1 MTFANVNIGSYAG
14 DNTGDP
20 LRTAFDKINRNFANI
35 TAGNISVTLNAPVMS
50 VAGRTGN
57 IVLNINDVSGAVGL
71 GRLNSTVNAA
81 NIAANAYTDAA
92 ISNLVDG
99 APLALDTLKELAD
112 LLSDDSDA
120 VSALTTIINQATN
133 NQNAANVYI
142 YDHETRIDNLES
154 NAAVQGLEL
163 RTLTSNA
170 SVQSNLINTINANI
184 VAVNLSIGALQTT
197 ASIQANSIN
206 DLYANAA
213 TQSYNLF
220 VLSGNAAMQHGY
232 IGELRANITA
242 ANAVIAQHTA
252 SIDSLLS
259 NAASQSGELAT
270 LTANAAAQSN
280 SLVILTANA
289 AVQSS
294 DIAILIANAASQSGT
309 LTTLI
314 ANAAV
319 QSNDLVTLTANAS
332 SQATSI
338 QTLLSNA
345 ISQAESLTSLVGNAA
360 TQAEQIQSIETDI
373 STLQTQIYTDSNV
386 QSYLGQVAG
395 NIIPAAN
402 ITYDL
407 GSSSNRWKDLYL
419 SDSTIYI
426 GSTGISASN
435 VGLTSTNGFN
445 LGNSVAT
452 AIVTGDLYADYWV
465 QGNIGVAGPQFQFT
479 DTANVANGSVNLN
492 HDYGSLVYESTGGS
506 FRPSADDSEALGTE
520 DTRWSQ
526 VHANLVSAETLSA
539 NGTSTLN
546 IVNVGSEVSITD
558 TMRLYRLDTDTVT
571 IETFS
576 NLNLTSP
583 GRTAISSGGNIE
595 LDTGG
600 LGNIVISSGGI
611 VLPDGSYLTTASA
624 VDLGNIRFS
633 GDSITSTENGDKGIT
648 INASGYGEV
657 VVSDNLGINN
667 INPAYALD
675 IGNINENE
683 NTGAIGLNFN
693 NNVAS
698 VGRRYG
704 SALVGWDWWDQNG
717 HGTNNDGTEHYRFGI
732 YNGNVAPFSHAWL
745 SFDRDAPANSITVDS
760 SGTMNF
766 RKGIV
771 GTFKSNIQIRHTE
784 IETNNP
790 SAVEPIDVITGAQ
803 YIHTANTTQDFQF
816 NIRGNSSVSLNSFL
830 GNGDTIT
837 IQYTVFNG
845 ETAYHCTGIQIDGVL
860 QSPKWL
866 LGGAPNAGTANG
878 YDLYNL
884 IITKIAD
891 ATYVILGQQQKYS

>member
-20 LRTAFDKINRNFANI
+20 LRTAFDKINKNFANI
-35 TAGNISVTLNAPVMS
+35 TAGNVNVTLNAPVMS
-50 VAGRTGN
+50 VAGRIGN
-57 IVLNINDVSGAVGL
+57 IVLNVNDVSGAVGL
-71 GRLNSTVNAA
+71 GRLTSTVNAA
-81 NIAANAYTDAA
+81 NVAANAYTDAA
-92 ISNLVDG
+92 ISNLVDD

-112 LLSDDSDA
+112 LLSDESDA

-142 YDHETRIDNLES
+142 YDHETRIDSLES

-170 SVQSNLINTINANI
+170 SVQSNLINAINSNV
-184 VAVNLSIGALQTT
+184 VAVNLSIGTLQNTVT
-197 ASIQANSIN
+197 DHTDSIS

-213 TQSYNLF
+213 AQSYNLF

-232 IGELRANITA
+232 ITELRANITA

-259 NAASQSGELAT
+259 NAA
-270 LTANAAAQSN
+270 
-280 SLVILTANA
+280 
-289 AVQSS
+289 
-294 DIAILIANAASQSGT
+294 
-309 LTTLI
+309 
-314 ANAAV
+314 V
-319 QSNDLVTLTANAS
+319 QSNDLVTLTANAAVQS
-332 SQATSI
+332 SNIATLIANAATQSGTLTTLISNAAVQSSDLTTLTANAASQATSI

-345 ISQAESLTSLVGNAA
+345 ISQAESLTNLVGNAV
-360 TQAEQIQSIETDI
+360 TQAEQIQSIETDVD
-373 STLQTQIYTDSNV
+373 TLQTQVYTNSNT
-386 QSYLGQVAG
+386 QSYLGAVAG

-465 QGNIGVAGPQFQFT
+465 QGNIGVAGTQFQFT
-479 DTANVANGSVNLN
+479 DTANVANGSVNLL
-492 HDYGSLVYESTGGS
+492 HSYGSLVYESTGGA
-506 FRPSADDSEALGTE
+506 FKPSADNSEALGTE
-520 DTRWSQ
+520 DTRWGQ

-539 NGTSTLN
+539 TGTSTLN
-546 IVNVGSEVSITD
+546 IVEVDSEVSITD
-558 TMRLYRLDTDTVT
+558 IMRLYRLDTDTVT

-600 LGNIVISSGGI
+600 LGNIVIPSGGI

-624 VDLGNIRFS
+624 VDLGNIRFN

-648 INASGYGEV
+648 INASGAGEV
-657 VVSDNLGINN
+657 VISDNLGINN

-683 NTGAIGLNFN
+683 NSGSIGLNFN

-745 SFDRDAPANSITVDS
+745 SFDRDAPANSITVNNE
-760 SGTMNF
+760 GAVNI
-766 RKGIV
+766 RKLVSNGI
-771 GTFKSNIQIRHTE
+771 KSNVQVRHTE
-784 IETNNP
+784 VETNAP
-790 SAVEPIDVITGAQ
+790 SASETIDVINGTQ
-803 YIHTANTTQDFQF
+803 WLHTANTEQNFEFDIQ
-816 NIRGNSSVSLNSFL
+816 GNSTVTLDSFL
-830 GNGDTIT
+830 GSEETIT
-837 IQYTVFNG
+837 VQYTVVNG
-845 ETAYHCTGIQIDGVL
+845 ATAYHCEGVKIDGVT
-860 QSPKWL
+860 QSVKWS
-866 LGGAPNAGTANG
+866 LGGVPTSGTVNG
-878 YDLYNL
+878 YDLYNF
-884 IITKIAD
+884 IITKLSANS
-891 ATYVILGQQQKYS
+891 YVVLGQQQKYS

>member
-20 LRTAFDKINRNFANI
+20 LRTAFDKINKNFANI
-35 TAGNISVTLNAPVMS
+35 TAGNVNVTLNAPVMS
-50 VAGRTGN
+50 VAGRIGN
-57 IVLNINDVSGAVGL
+57 IVLNVNDVSGAVGL
-71 GRLNSTVNAA
+71 GRLTSTVNAA

-92 ISNLVDG
+92 ISNLVDD

-112 LLSDDSDA
+112 LLSDESDA
-120 VSALTTIINQATN
+120 VSALTTVINQATN

-142 YDHETRIDNLES
+142 YDHETRIDSLES

-170 SVQSNLINTINANI
+170 SVQSNLINAINSNV
-184 VAVNLSIGALQTT
+184 VAVNLSIGTLQNTVANYT
-197 ASIQANSIN
+197 DSID

-213 TQSYNLF
+213 AQSYNLF

-232 IGELRANITA
+232 ITELRANISA

-259 NAASQSGELAT
+259 NAAV
-270 LTANAAAQSN
+270 QSN
-280 SLVILTANA
+280 DLVTLTANA

-294 DIAILIANAASQSGT
+294 NIATLIANAASQSGT

-314 ANAAV
+314 SNAAV
-319 QSNDLVTLTANAS
+319 QSSDLTTLTANAA

-345 ISQAESLTSLVGNAA
+345 ISQAESLTNLVGNAV
-360 TQAEQIQSIETDI
+360 TQAEQIQSIETDVG
-373 STLQTQIYTDSNV
+373 TLQTQVYTNSNT
-386 QSYLGQVAG
+386 QSYLGAVAG

-465 QGNIGVAGPQFQFT
+465 QGNIGVTGPQFQFT
-479 DTANVANGSVNLN
+479 DTANVANGSVNLL
-492 HDYGSLVYESTGGS
+492 HSYGSLVYESTGGA
-506 FRPSADDSEALGTE
+506 FKPSADDSEALGTE
-520 DTRWSQ
+520 DTRWGQ

-539 NGTSTLN
+539 TGTSTLN
-546 IVNVGSEVSITD
+546 IVEVDSEVSITD
-558 TMRLYRLDTDTVT
+558 IMRLYRLDTDTVT

-600 LGNIVISSGGI
+600 LGNIVIPSGGI

-624 VDLGNIRFS
+624 VDLGNIRFN

-648 INASGYGEV
+648 INASGFGEV
-657 VVSDNLGINN
+657 VISDNLGINN

-683 NTGAIGLNFN
+683 NSGSIGLNFN

-745 SFDRDAPANSITVDS
+745 SFDRDAPANSITVNNE
-760 SGTMNF
+760 GAVNI
-766 RKGIV
+766 RKLVSNGI
-771 GTFKSNIQIRHTE
+771 KSNVQVRHTE
-784 IETNNP
+784 VETNAP
-790 SAVEPIDVITGAQ
+790 AASETIDVINGTQ
-803 YIHTANTTQDFQF
+803 WLHTANTEQNFEF
-816 NIRGNSSVSLNSFL
+816 NIRGNSTVTLDSFL
-830 GNGDTIT
+830 GAEETIT
-837 IQYTVFNG
+837 VQYTVVNG
-845 ETAYHCTGIQIDGVL
+845 ATAYHCEDVKIDGVT
-860 QSPKWL
+860 QSVKWS
-866 LGGAPNAGTANG
+866 LGGVPTSGTVNG
-878 YDLYNL
+878 YDLYNF
-884 IITKIAD
+884 IITKLSANS
-891 ATYVILGQQQKYS
+891 YVVLGQQQKYS

>member
-20 LRTAFDKINRNFANI
+20 LRTAFDKINKNFANI
-35 TAGNISVTLNAPVMS
+35 TAGNVSVTLNAPVMS
-50 VAGRTGN
+50 VAGRIGN
-57 IVLNINDVSGAVGL
+57 IVLNVNDVSGAVGL
-71 GRLNSTVNAA
+71 GRLTSTVNAA

-92 ISNLVDG
+92 ISNIIDG

-112 LLSDDSDA
+112 LLSDESDA
-120 VSALTTIINQATN
+120 VSALTVIINQATN

-142 YDHETRIDNLES
+142 YDHETRIDSLES
-154 NAAVQGLEL
+154 NAAIQGLEL

-170 SVQSNLINTINANI
+170 SVQSNLINAINSNV
-184 VAVNLSIGALQTT
+184 VAVNLSIGTLQNTVANYT
-197 ASIQANSIN
+197 DSID

-213 TQSYNLF
+213 SQSYNLF

-259 NAASQSGELAT
+259 NAA
-270 LTANAAAQSN
+270 
-280 SLVILTANA
+280 
-289 AVQSS
+289 
-294 DIAILIANAASQSGT
+294 
-309 LTTLI
+309 
-314 ANAAV
+314 V
-319 QSNDLVTLTANAS
+319 QSNDLVTLTANAAVQS
-332 SQATSI
+332 SNIATLIANAATQSGTLTTLISNAAVQSSDLTTLTANAASQATSI

-345 ISQAESLTSLVGNAA
+345 ISQAESLTNLVGNAV

-373 STLQTQIYTDSNV
+373 GTLQTQIYTDSNV
-386 QSYLGQVAG
+386 QSYLGAVAG
-395 NIIPAAN
+395 NIIPGAN

-479 DTANVANGSVNLN
+479 DTANVANGSVNLL
-492 HDYGSLVYESTGGS
+492 HSYGSLIYESTGGA
-506 FRPSADDSEALGTE
+506 FKPSADGSEALGTE
-520 DTRWSQ
+520 DTRWGQ

-539 NGTSTLN
+539 TGTSTLN
-546 IVNVGSEVSITD
+546 IVEVDSEVSITD
-558 TMRLYRLDTDTVT
+558 VMRLYRLDTDTVT
-571 IETFS
+571 IETFG

-583 GRTAISSGGNIE
+583 SRTWIAAGGNIE
-595 LDTGG
+595 LDTAN
-600 LGNIVISSGGI
+600 LGNVVIPYGGI
-611 VLPDGSYLTTASA
+611 ILPDGSYLTTASA

-648 INASGYGEV
+648 INASGFGEV
-657 VVSDNLGINN
+657 VISDNLGINN

-760 SGTMNF
+760 AGTMNF

-784 IETNNP
+784 VETNNP

-816 NIRGNSSVSLNSFL
+816 NVRGNSSVSLNSFL
-830 GNGDTIT
+830 GDGDTIT

-845 ETAYHCTGIQIDGVL
+845 ETAYHCTGIQVDGVL

-866 LGGAPNAGTANG
+866 LGGAPTAGTANG

-884 IITKIAD
+884 IITKLSD
-891 ATYVILGQQQKYS
+891 ATYVVLGQQQKYT